1 MPLLKKTFITTF
13 QEKHM
18 SECKIILRSSPHGE
32 SANECIIWTIA
43 TDKVL
48 CEHVFQDFKIFPWF
62 EIKSIPFKG
71 TKSNGN
77 FYQLIW
83 K

>member
-1 MPLLKKTFITTF
+1 
-13 QEKHM
+13 M
-18 SECKIILRSSPHGE
+18 SECKIFLRSSPHGE
-32 SANECIIWTIA
+32 SANEWQCIIWIIA
-43 TDKVL
+43 IDKVL
-48 CEHVFQDFKIFPWF
+48 HEHVFQGFNIFPWF
-62 EIKSIPFKG
+62 EIKLIPFEG